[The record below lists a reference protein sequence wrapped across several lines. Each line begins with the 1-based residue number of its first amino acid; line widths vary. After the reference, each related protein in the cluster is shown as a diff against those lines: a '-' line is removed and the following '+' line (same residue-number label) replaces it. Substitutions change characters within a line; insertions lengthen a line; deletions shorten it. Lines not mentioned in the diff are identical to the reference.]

1 MTSDENLVIIMM
13 TLDNDLL
20 YYHIDICKISNVSYL
35 NLILTER
42 DFLWINKMNCL
53 KYGAVNVANVKMF
66 LFFWDLDIYLL
77 CILTNS

>member
-20 YYHIDICKISNVSYL
+20 YYHIDICKILNVSYL

-42 DFLWINKMNCL
+42 DFL
-53 KYGAVNVANVKMF
+53 
-66 LFFWDLDIYLL
+66 
-77 CILTNS
+77 